1 MSRIG
6 KLPINI
12 PDGVEVKV
20 DKGFIF
26 VKGPKGELKREIN
39 LDMNVTVEEGQ
50 IIVKRPTDNKPHKA
64 AHGLTRALINNM
76 VVGVTE
82 GFQKRLEIYGV
93 GYRAQL
99 QGEKL
104 ILNVGY
110 SHPVEII
117 SPQDINIEV
126 PKANQIVVSGIDKE
140 RVGHFAAK
148 IRSVREPEPYKGK
161 GVRYANE
168 EIRRKVGKAGVTTG

>member
-6 KLPINI
+6 KLPIKI
-12 PDGVEVKV
+12 PDGVEVNV
-20 DKGFIF
+20 DKGFIA

-39 LDMNVTVEEGQ
+39 PDMDVVIEEGQ

-64 AHGLTRALINNM
+64 VHGLTRALINNM

-82 GFQKRLEIYGV
+82 GFQRRLEIYGV

-117 SPQDINIEV
+117 PPQEIDIEV

-140 RVGHFAAK
+140 KVGHFAAK
-148 IRSVREPEPYKGK
+148 IRAVKEPEPYKGK
-161 GVRYANE
+161 GIRYADE
-168 EIRRKVGKAGVTTG
+168 EIRRKVGKAGTG